1 MKPRLF
7 RISLAAAA
15 LAAAA
20 ILGGCSNNND
30 MSGMPGMSSSPAVP
44 SSSPPSDAASAA
56 DFNNADVMF
65 AQMMIP
71 HHQQAIEMSDIILKK
86 SGVNP
91 KVTALANQIKDA
103 QQPEITTMTDWL
115 QAWGSSPLPSMSGM
129 PMSNGQMMS
138 AADMKKLEEANGP
151 TAQKLFLE
159 GMIEHHK
166 GAIQMAQMEISSGK
180 NPDAIQLAESIVA
193 SQQKEIA
200 TMTQLLETL

>member
-15 LAAAA
+15 LGTAA
-20 ILGGCSNNND
+20 ILASCSNNND
-30 MSGMPGMSSSPAVP
+30 MSGMPGMSSGPAVS
-44 SSSPPSDAASAA
+44 SSSPPSDNASAA

-71 HHQQAIEMSDIILKK
+71 HHQQAIEMCDIILTK

-91 KVTALANQIKDA
+91 KVTALAHQIKDA
-103 QQPEITTMTDWL
+103 QQPEITTMSGWL
-115 QAWGSSPLPSMSGM
+115 HASGRSPLPNMSGM
-129 PMSNGQMMS
+129 PMANGEIS
-138 AADMKKLEEANGP
+138 AADMKKLEEADGP

-166 GAIQMAQMEISSGK
+166 GAIQMAHMEISSGK
-180 NPDAIQLAESIVA
+180 NPHAVNLAKSIAA
-193 SQQKEIA
+193 SQQKEIT
-200 TMTQLLETL
+200 TMTQLLEAL